1 MDTTEIRSL
10 REANAVAST
19 EGEEGTT
26 YGIAVRAL
34 KRGHDGMNDMLSKID
49 KDGTLTKDGKI
60 YERAEYFNVF
70 NDSINNTLNRLQ
82 TEVDSK
88 ISHHTKNL
96 FSNNPT
102 LTDVEKAMIST
113 VSDNALNKP
122 LEYIDNQAMANVVNA
137 FSHMGLYPKNRQGLI
152 NDGLNMKYTPED
164 KAQLASWEK
173 RNKNLQDVKHGL
185 QQYTNIHKPNQT
197 EIDRVNAN
205 MVAKTGSRI
214 HRSA

>member
-10 REANAVAST
+10 REANAVANT
-19 EGEEGTT
+19 EGEAGTT

-34 KRGHDGMNDMLSKID
+34 KQGHDGMNDMLTKIAS
-49 KDGTLTKDGKI
+49 DGTLTKDGKI

-82 TEVDSK
+82 TEVDSR
-88 ISHHTKNL
+88 ISHHKANL

-122 LEYIDNQAMANVVNA
+122 LEFIDNRAMANVINS

-164 KAQLASWEK
+164 KAELASWEK

-185 QQYTNIHKPNQT
+185 QQYSNIHKPNQT
-197 EIDRVNAN
+197 EIDRVKAN
-205 MVAKTGSRI
+205 KVAGTGNRLQ
-214 HRSA
+214 RGA